1 MRPRLSSQANKRN
14 VCLSLCDGCRLV
26 KDGDVRRAE
35 GGVSSEFR
43 CVSEVGARSRSPAW
57 VSCSGCLG
65 VIRGEVVAT
74 SGEERFL
81 GSPSSPL
88 ADSRTFWMFPSFST
102 NKFTLASFDLG
113 SLLLRFSSGVV
124 VGGCSWGREEMM

>member
-1 MRPRLSSQANKRN
+1 MVR
-14 VCLSLCDGCRLV
+14 
-26 KDGDVRRAE
+26 DGDVMGAE
-35 GGVSSEFR
+35 GGVSSEIR
-43 CVSEVGARSRSPAW
+43 CVSEVGTRSRSPAW
-57 VSCSGCLG
+57 VSCGGCLG

-88 ADSRTFWMFPSFST
+88 AVSRTFWLFSRSFANKLLMVSFIFPSSLPSFFS
-102 NKFTLASFDLG
+102 D
-113 SLLLRFSSGVV
+113 VV